1 MSSDVTSKDLTV
13 TRAFI
18 EACLDEA
25 QHGAFR
31 KMRDRLDPAFGEWAD
46 AQYEV
51 LERAVVW
58 PAVLEATLKA
68 GPPAAGMLCEFGV
81 CTGNSTNL
89 IARAVAPREVYGFD
103 SFEGLPDDWVMG
115 NIRVPKGFLAIDA
128 GKLHFEPN
136 VRLVKGYFCN
146 SLPGFLEQHPGQISL
161 LHIDCDTYHSTVDI
175 LKHTAPRF
183 QVGTVI
189 VFDEVLG
196 DMGTENE
203 LKAFWELLQTQRFGF
218 EWMARGGHCW
228 TAETQSRFKSIKRGD
243 FLWSL
248 KFAIA
253 NLGSVVGFLRNKK
266 KVENALSAAALRI
279 TALP

>member
-1 MSSDVTSKDLTV
+1 MSKDLTA

-18 EACLDEA
+18 EACLDEK
-25 QHGAFR
+25 QHEAFR
-31 KMRDRLDPAFGEWAD
+31 KMRDRLDPAFREWAN

-51 LERAVVW
+51 LERGPNW
-58 PAVLEATLKA
+58 GSVLETALKT
-68 GPPAAGMLCEFGV
+68 GPIAEGLLCEFGV

-89 IARAVAPREVYGFD
+89 IAKAVAPREIYGFD

-115 NIRVPKGFLAIDA
+115 NIRVPKGFLAIDPA
-128 GKLHFEPN
+128 KLRFEPN

-146 SLPGFLEQHPGQISL
+146 SLPGFMEQTPGPISL
-161 LHIDCDTYHSTVDI
+161 LHIDCDTYESTVDI

-203 LKAFWELLQTQRFGF
+203 LKAFYELLQRQRFGF
-218 EWMARGGHCW
+218 EWLARGGHCW
-228 TAETQSRFKSIKRGD
+228 TAETQARFHSIKKGD
-243 FLWSL
+243 FFWSL
-248 KFAIA
+248 KFAVA